1 MKKRERRKSK
11 SKKVWLI
18 ILIVI
23 IVLVGVISVLFYL
36 NYKKEQNIKLE
47 RKNLVEEI
55 ASHYAENVEV
65 TKDSN
70 LYQRNGK
77 KYIKVKHPSTG
88 NIREVRW
95 YNFQEYAAAYGKA
108 AAEAQPNP
116 YGGLKQARGFSEGP
130 ILIIR
135 NSRNLGIW
143 HIQARAQIVALLNLC
158 KL

>member
-1 MKKRERRKSK
+1 MVAPSFEKYEKIGEA
-11 SKKVWLI
+11 
-18 ILIVI
+18 
-23 IVLVGVISVLFYL
+23 YL
-36 NYKKEQNIKLE
+36 KE
-47 RKNLVEEI
+47 
-55 ASHYAENVEV
+55 
-65 TKDSN
+65 
-70 LYQRNGK
+70 NGK

-135 NSRNLGIW
+135 NDKVSDEEWLNQSPARYAVGMGWYMPSTATLPDDTPEHFKFLLLTWDEFAISKETARSPQTIANILAEKEKKGLWINL
-143 HIQARAQIVALLNLC
+143 
-158 KL
+158 